1 MVMKRIFILLMVTV
15 LTAPVMADEVWRDE
29 TLKYAMYLGPI
40 KAGEASLATKNL
52 TRDGKKVVQMDLI
65 ARTTNTVDKI
75 FSLNDTLTTI
85 VDPRNAAPVYFRK
98 HCFEEDDIVFET
110 VNFTALPDGRCT
122 AAMRKI
128 YKNGRVKECNETA
141 DAQIYDMISVVGFAR
156 SIDTGALYKGKKFS
170 FKLADAC
177 DIIDETLI
185 FQGKETV
192 KISGRKYNCNVY
204 RLVEP
209 YVEKGKKKERDI
221 LSIYVNDDP
230 QRTIIQMV
238 INFKVGSAKVKI
250 IR

>member
-1 MVMKRIFILLMVTV
+1 MKRIFILLMVTV